1 MWNDDLS
8 EFGVVLLTEW
18 SVTKW
23 LIQRVD
29 ADEEIDQQ
37 HDEREDGE
45 ERPALELN
53 KTNDEQK

>member
-45 ERPALELN
+45 ERTALELN